1 MSILFVTTLAIGVA
15 VLLLQLVLGLT
26 GIGHHDVFDD
36 GGHDGL
42 DLFTVR
48 ALAAAAAAFGVVGL
62 LATRGGLPTVIAVVA
77 ASIAAAVS
85 AFGVASAVRAMRRFE
100 VDKSFDIAMT
110 LGLEAKVSLS
120 IPGAR
125 AGEGKVHVIA
135 HERFLELNAVT
146 ADGDIPHGAVVTV
159 VDTLSSDTVVV
170 SRTPLLSEELQ

>member
-1 MSILFVTTLAIGVA
+1 MTTFFLVTLAIGVA
-15 VLLLQLVLGLT
+15 VLVMQLVLGLT

-36 GGHDGL
+36 GGHEGL

-48 ALAAAAAAFGVVGL
+48 ALSAAAAAFGIVGL
-62 LATRGGLPTVIAVVA
+62 LAMRAGVTTVLAL
-77 ASIAAAVS
+77 AAALGVAGAS

-110 LGLEAKVSLS
+110 LGCEATVSLS

-146 ADGDIPHGAVVTV
+146 ADGEIPHGAVVTV